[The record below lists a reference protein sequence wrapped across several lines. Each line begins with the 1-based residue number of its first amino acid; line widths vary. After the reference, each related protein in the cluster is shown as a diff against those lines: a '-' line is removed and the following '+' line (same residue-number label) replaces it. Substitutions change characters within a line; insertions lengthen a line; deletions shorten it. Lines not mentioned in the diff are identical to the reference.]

1 MRPRAASCAV
11 ETSEGISSNQD
22 SSDGLRALGA
32 KELGRPADPEADDR
46 GRRRAVTTTSWL
58 GIATVGNG
66 RIARETTLD
75 RYYRCGPAGSN
86 AADRRSLPHSFR
98 NAIHEPRNLATRYS
112 GARACKAPRS
122 RSVVRQ
128 RPVSRLPNE
137 RRQLPSTRAI
147 PSSRRRAR
155 QSLECL
161 ARKSIPQPHS
171 KIPTTSTPPPTEFLI
186 GGRNHAKKRIGTPKK
201 APASAGAVP
210 NGDQL

>member
-1 MRPRAASCAV
+1 
-11 ETSEGISSNQD
+11 
-22 SSDGLRALGA
+22 
-32 KELGRPADPEADDR
+32 
-46 GRRRAVTTTSWL
+46 VTTTSWL

-86 AADRRSLPHSFR
+86 AADRRSLPHAFR
-98 NAIHEPRNLATRYS
+98 NAIHEPRNLGTRYS
-112 GARACKAPRS
+112 GARACKSSALSLRRAAAS
-122 RSVVRQ
+122 G
-128 RPVSRLPNE
+128 VSTSE
-137 RRQLPSTRAI
+137 RTSTTPSTRAI